1 MTKESNY
8 GKVITGSGE
17 LEIIDFVQANYL
29 DNRTITVASLEDG
42 SYALLVENPESS
54 GRNTISK
61 MWLSKES
68 TVGLFSTISMHFEAK
83 GINLLDELKQ
93 AVNSDG
99 KISYGI
105 SDNLQKLKDDDKT
118 SS

>member
-1 MTKESNY
+1 MENSKY
-8 GKVITGSGE
+8 GKIVTGIGE
-17 LEIIDFVQANYL
+17 LEIIDFVQANYV

-42 SYALLVENPESS
+42 SYALAVENPESS
-54 GRNTISK
+54 GRATTSK

-68 TVGLFSTISMHFEAK
+68 TIALFSTISMHFEAK
-83 GINLLDELKQ
+83 GINILDEIKQ

-105 SDNLQKLKDDDKT
+105 SDNLKKINDK
-118 SS
+118 